1 MNHIK
6 VLFFATLRDK
16 TGTKMI
22 EIGLEPRATVRDLKD
37 VIIGR
42 FPAVE
47 ETIAHCLASVNHE
60 YSADEAEIPAAAE
73 VAFFPPVSGGLVSS
87 NQSVPQPSTFNFPTS
102 QP

>member
-22 EIGLEPRATVRDLKD
+22 EIGLQPHATVQDLKD
-37 VIIGR
+37 AIIER
-42 FPAVE
+42 FPGIE

-60 YSADEAEIPAAAE
+60 YSADEAEIPVAAE
-73 VAFFPPVSGGLVSS
+73 VAFFPPVSGGSVSG
-87 NQSVPQPSTFNFPTS
+87 NQ
-102 QP
+102 